1 MTNWFDHLKS
11 IVNRTG
17 EDGPDE
23 ADLARAAAVVLLD
36 LAAAD
41 DTQDEKELAVI
52 HEAVRQAFDLEPGVL
67 EALIDEAHTLQ
78 AEAVSLHDYTHDLRT
93 GLDRDARD
101 ALIGSLWQVAYADG
115 RIHRY
120 EEHLIRRLAGLLGV
134 PHAEYI
140 RRKHLAAEQAGATR
154 R

>member
-1 MTNWFDHLKS
+1 MTDWFEHLKS
-11 IVNRTG
+11 IVNRTSAA
-17 EDGPDE
+17 GPDE
-23 ADLARAAAVVLLD
+23 TSLARAAAVVLLD

-41 DTQDEKELAVI
+41 DRQDEKELAII
-52 HEAVRQAFDLEPGVL
+52 HEAISRVFDLEPEVL
-67 EALIDEAHTLQ
+67 AELIEEAHALQ
-78 AEAVSLHDYTHDLRT
+78 AEAVSLHDFTHDLRT
-93 GLDRDARD
+93 GLDREARD

-134 PHAEYI
+134 PHAEFI
-140 RRKHLAAEQAGATR
+140 RRKHLAAEQAGSNR